1 MRKDGVEKVFVSHL
15 SVDIFLTEDLIARDI
30 IMNMLSPEPRD
41 RPSAAKVLKHSF
53 FWNLEKQLQF
63 FQVYIYIYILH
74 HVLVFNSV
82 RDCMSM
88 VTFIVIGC

>member
-41 RPSAAKVLKHSF
+41 RPSAAEVLKHSL

-63 FQVYIYIYILH
+63 FKVYILQH

-82 RDCMSM
+82 RDCTSM